1 MAIDLQTEKLEP
13 LNKIEFPLPK
23 QPSPQTRWRYRLK
36 GVRIPGTDQRA
47 HLETAKLGAT
57 VMTSREAVLRFISA
71 ANPSAVAPTF
81 TDAQRH
87 GQHEAATRCLEA
99 AGVL

>member
-1 MAIDLQTEKLEP
+1 MAIDLKTETLEP
-13 LNKIEFPLPK
+13 LNEIHFPLPK

-36 GVRIPGTDQRA
+36 GIRIAGTSDRA
-47 HLETAKLGAT
+47 RLETVKFGGV
-57 VMTSREAVLRFISA
+57 VMTTKEAVLRLISA
-71 ANPSAVAPTF
+71 ANPTASTPTF

-99 AGVL
+99 AGVI